1 VKNKQEGGF
10 SLIEVVLAMV
20 ILALIVVPTCTSLVL
35 SFRVNAKAD
44 AMMQAQLAVS
54 SAVEQLMAVGIDK
67 DRANDAIA
75 KQQDYDM
82 IFETKTDGAGE
93 TDAEDALP
101 GDEQPEGEE
110 TATDEFPDVRI
121 TVEPIDGQDCYMV
134 IVTDNDNLVEV
145 VTRIRIG
152 KVGGRE

>member
-1 VKNKQEGGF
+1 MKNKQEGGF

-44 AMMQAQLAVS
+44 AMLQAQLAVS
-54 SAVEQLMAVGIDK
+54 SAVEQLMAAGIDER
-67 DRANDAIA
+67 RANDAIA

-82 IFETKTDGAGE
+82 ILEAKTDGDGE
-93 TDAEDALP
+93 TATEEALP
-101 GDEQPEGEE
+101 GNEQPEGEE

-121 TVEPIDGQDCYMV
+121 TVEPIDDQDCYKV

-145 VTRIRIG
+145 VTHIRKAG
-152 KVGGRE
+152 DSQ

>member
-1 VKNKQEGGF
+1 MKNKHDGGF

-20 ILALIVVPTCTSLVL
+20 ILAMIVVPTCTSLVL

-54 SAVEQLMAVGIDK
+54 SAVEQLMAVGIDEG
-67 DRANDAIA
+67 RANDAIA

-82 IFETKTDGAGE
+82 ILEAKTDGDGE
-93 TDAEDALP
+93 TVTEEALP
-101 GDEQPEGEE
+101 GNEQPEVEE

-121 TVEPIDGQDCYMV
+121 TVEPIDDQDCYKV

-145 VTRIRIG
+145 VTHIRKAG
-152 KVGGRE
+152 DSQ

>member
-1 VKNKQEGGF
+1 MKNKQEGGF

-20 ILALIVVPTCTSLVL
+20 ILALIVVPTCSSLVL

-54 SAVEQLMAVGIDK
+54 SAVEQLMAVGIDEG
-67 DRANDAIA
+67 RANDAIA

-82 IFETKTDGAGE
+82 ILEAKTDGDGE
-93 TDAEDALP
+93 TVTEEALP
-101 GDEQPEGEE
+101 GNEQPEVEE

-121 TVEPIDGQDCYMV
+121 TVEPIDDQDCYKV

-145 VTRIRIG
+145 VTHIRKAG
-152 KVGGRE
+152 DSQ